1 MMPAGDGVVLV
12 GMGERSTA
20 RAVSIL
26 ANNMFDAGAARL
38 VIGAQMPRERAAMHL
53 DTVFTFCD
61 RNVVTLYEPVVDQ
74 IRPILFTPGGV
85 AACRPRSR
93 SARSSTRCR
102 DALGIT
108 DLKLVTTGGD
118 EFEAERN
125 QWDDGNN
132 VVALEPGV
140 VVAYER
146 NEATNTKL
154 AKAGIEVLPSPA
166 RSSAAAAAAATA

>member
-1 MMPAGDGVVLV
+1 MF
-12 GMGERSTA
+12 E
-20 RAVSIL
+20 
-26 ANNMFDAGAARL
+26 ANAARL

-53 DTVFTFCD
+53 DTVFSFCD
-61 RNVVTLYEPVVDQ
+61 RNIVTLYEPVVSQ
-74 IRPILFTPGGV
+74 IRPILFTPGGPAGV
-85 AACRPRSR
+85 HAEVSERSFLDEMK
-93 SARSSTRCR
+93 

-108 DLKLVTTGGD
+108 DLKVVTTGGD

-146 NEATNTKL
+146 NEATNAKL
-154 AKAGIEVLPSPA
+154 NKAGIEVLAIAGQELGRGRGGGHCMTCPISRDA
-166 RSSAAAAAAATA
+166 